1 MDKILETALGR
12 WSELTFLEG
21 SKYIS
26 DNEAS
31 KKVLERCGNYDIYS
45 EGGVLV
51 HMTKSEY
58 EHLLKQ

>member
-12 WSELTFLEG
+12 WSELTFVDKSSCIGVKEVGELVN
-21 SKYIS
+21 K
-26 DNEAS
+26 
-31 KKVLERCGNYDIYS
+31 RCENYDIYK
-45 EGGVLV
+45 ERGVLV